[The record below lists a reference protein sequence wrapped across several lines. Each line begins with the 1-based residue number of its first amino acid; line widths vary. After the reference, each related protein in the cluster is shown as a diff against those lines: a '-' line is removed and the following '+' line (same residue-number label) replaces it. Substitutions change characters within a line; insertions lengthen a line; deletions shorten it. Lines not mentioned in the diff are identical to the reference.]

1 VEDHGQPA
9 RLRVVAPGA
18 TRVEVRGDWTEW
30 RPMRMTVA
38 GDAWELTAPLPSG
51 TRRLT
56 IRVDGGAWR
65 VPANLAGADDEFGSR
80 VGLLVVP

>member
-1 VEDHGQPA
+1 MA
-9 RLRVVAPGA
+9 
-18 TRVEVRGDWTEW
+18 
-30 RPMRMTVA
+30 VA
-38 GDAWELTAPLPSG
+38 GDAWELNAPLPSG

-56 IRVDGGAWR
+56 IRIDGGAWR

>member
-1 VEDHGQPA
+1 MV
-9 RLRVVAPGA
+9 L
-18 TRVEVRGDWTEW
+18 
-30 RPMRMTVA
+30 A
-38 GDAWELTAPLPSG
+38 GDAWELAAALPSG

-56 IRVDGGAWR
+56 IRIDGGTWR